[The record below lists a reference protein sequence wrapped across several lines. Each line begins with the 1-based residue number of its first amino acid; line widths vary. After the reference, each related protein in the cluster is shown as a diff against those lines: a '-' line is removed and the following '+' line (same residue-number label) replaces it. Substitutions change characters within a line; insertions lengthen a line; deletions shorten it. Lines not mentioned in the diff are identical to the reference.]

1 MCTTKWAWPRN
12 KATYFVP
19 LLFHHTQ
26 FYLKQCLAHAR
37 EDLMRLR
44 QLQCPH
50 LVTAISVSFCPP
62 SLALECAPLGSL
74 RNVLK
79 RNQKTI
85 GQDIIHQ
92 IALQVRLGC
101 LSEHDTLTSTTEVS
115 LITAVRT
122 EGQVLTLQDPQL
134 PIYLDQLL

>member
-1 MCTTKWAWPRN
+1 MSCDAIPLPHTYCKWAWPRN
-12 KATYFVP
+12 EGLIVWYLNDSIFPPHTR
-19 LLFHHTQ
+19 TQ

-62 SLALECAPLGSL
+62 SLALESAPLGSL
-74 RNVLK
+74 QNVLK
-79 RNQKTI
+79 RKQETI

-92 IALQVRLGC
+92 IALQVR
-101 LSEHDTLTSTTEVS
+101 
-115 LITAVRT
+115 
-122 EGQVLTLQDPQL
+122 
-134 PIYLDQLL
+134 

>member
-1 MCTTKWAWPRN
+1 MYCKWVWPGNEAIIVR
-12 KATYFVP
+12 YLMIQFSPFP
-19 LLFHHTQ
+19 LITHTQ
-26 FYLKQCLAHAR
+26 FYLKRCLAHAR

-62 SLALECAPLGSL
+62 SLALESAPLGSL

-79 RNQKTI
+79 RKQETI

-92 IALQVRLGC
+92 IALQVR
-101 LSEHDTLTSTTEVS
+101 
-115 LITAVRT
+115 
-122 EGQVLTLQDPQL
+122 
-134 PIYLDQLL
+134 